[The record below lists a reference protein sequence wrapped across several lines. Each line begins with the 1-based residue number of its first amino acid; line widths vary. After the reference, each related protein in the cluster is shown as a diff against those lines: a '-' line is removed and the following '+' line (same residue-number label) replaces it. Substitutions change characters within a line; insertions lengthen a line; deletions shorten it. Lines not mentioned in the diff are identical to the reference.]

1 MTENKELLPFSD
13 IEAATRGE
21 AEAMERV
28 LKHYEGY
35 IRYLST
41 RKLRREYGSGYS
53 GVDQDIYDR
62 LKAKLIR
69 AVLDFEV

>member
-1 MTENKELLPFSD
+1 MTENKELLPYSV

-41 RKLRREYGSGYS
+41 RKLRREDGSGHS